1 MDDGCSKLGGDTPRA
16 LFYPPMIVDKGDGQ
30 VYRIHRSGIPMEP
43 IVESRRLLLV
53 SSHKES
59 NTVVAVVAASVAGR
73 VVLSVAM
80 VAPAGPA
87 AASTITPPAR
97 EGAPLPISFDLLAV
111 GA

>member
-1 MDDGCSKLGGDTPRA
+1 MA
-16 LFYPPMIVDKGDGQ
+16 
-30 VYRIHRSGIPMEP
+30 MEP

-53 SSHKES
+53 PSHKES
-59 NTVVAVVAASVAGR
+59 NAVVAAAAVAAASVAGR

-87 AASTITPPAR
+87 AASTITPAAC
-97 EGAPLPISFDLLAV
+97 EGALLPISFHLVAV

>member
-1 MDDGCSKLGGDTPRA
+1 MA
-16 LFYPPMIVDKGDGQ
+16 
-30 VYRIHRSGIPMEP
+30 MEP
-43 IVESRRLLLV
+43 IVESCRLLLV

-59 NTVVAVVAASVAGR
+59 NAVVAVVAASVAGR

-87 AASTITPPAR
+87 AASTITPAAH
-97 EGAPLPISFDLLAV
+97 EGAPLPISFDLVAV

>member
-1 MDDGCSKLGGDTPRA
+1 MAMD
-16 LFYPPMIVDKGDGQ
+16 
-30 VYRIHRSGIPMEP
+30 P

-53 SSHKES
+53 PSHKES
-59 NTVVAVVAASVAGR
+59 NAVVAEAAVVAASVAGR

-80 VAPAGPA
+80 VAPAGLV

-97 EGAPLPISFDLLAV
+97 EGALLLISFDLLAV

>member
-1 MDDGCSKLGGDTPRA
+1 MAMD
-16 LFYPPMIVDKGDGQ
+16 
-30 VYRIHRSGIPMEP
+30 P

-53 SSHKES
+53 PSHKES
-59 NTVVAVVAASVAGR
+59 KAVVAVAAVVAALVAGR
-73 VVLSVAM
+73 GVLSVAM

-97 EGAPLPISFDLLAV
+97 EGAPLPISVDLLAV